1 MTDKAPFDLDAAL
14 AALAIDERA
23 VRPAVSESLQARVL
37 GDAAEIAAES
47 AGAMAQPPQSPAR
60 SGGFRLFGLFD
71 AWAGAAVAAG
81 VLFLVLGLGVG
92 YRAGPE
98 VLAYAGLGDVK
109 IVVAAKESDGLFMA
123 EDML

>member
-23 VRPAVSESLQARVL
+23 ARPAVSESLQARVL
-37 GDAAEIAAES
+37 GDAAGIAAER
-47 AGAMAQPPQSPAR
+47 AGAMVAPARVPAR

-71 AWAGAAVAAG
+71 AWSGAAVAA
-81 VLFLVLGLGVG
+81 VALCLAIGLGVG

-98 VLAYAGLGDVK
+98 VMAQAGLGVAT
-109 IVVAAKESDGLFMA
+109 IAVAAEERGGLFVS
-123 EDML
+123 EDVL

>member
-1 MTDKAPFDLDAAL
+1 MTDKAAFDLDAAL

-37 GDAAEIAAES
+37 GDAAEVAAEA
-47 AGAMAQPPQSPAR
+47 AGALARPPRSPVR

-71 AWAGAAVAAG
+71 AWSGAAVAA
-81 VLFLVLGLGVG
+81 VALCLAIGLGVG

-98 VLAYAGLGDVK
+98 VLAQAGLGGVQ
-109 IVVAAKESDGLFMA
+109 IAAAAEEGDGLFMA

>member
-71 AWAGAAVAAG
+71 AWSGAAVAA
-81 VLFLVLGLGVG
+81 VALCLAIGLGVG
-92 YRAGPE
+92 YGAGPE
-98 VLAYAGLGDVK
+98 VMAQAGLDDVK
-109 IVVAAKESDGLFMA
+109 IAVAAEEGDGLFLS
-123 EDML
+123 EDVL